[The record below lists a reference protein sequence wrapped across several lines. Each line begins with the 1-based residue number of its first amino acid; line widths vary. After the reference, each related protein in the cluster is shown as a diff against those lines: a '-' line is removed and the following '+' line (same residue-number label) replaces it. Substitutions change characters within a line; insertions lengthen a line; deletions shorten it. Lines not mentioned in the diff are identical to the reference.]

1 MICCLDPLST
11 FWAVCLSFLLSP
23 PFAQWW
29 SRQEWHLSV
38 RKEAEQWSVLPQ
50 QSASGY
56 KWLCQAAFCSCTLVF
71 SSVLLAALSTMLFFL
86 ALEPGL
92 DQRERQI
99 KTEYSQGSSQNR
111 GRLTV
116 LSYSLKTRKLADT
129 LRSSPAFY
137 KIINN
142 KENKESMFSLII
154 YFIPSS
160 VYMSI
165 PVSQFIP
172 LSPFPCRYPY
182 ICSMSGSYVV
192 FMFLEILIIIV
203 FSCQLFGTMFIS
215 PHQTLILWGQGP

>member
-154 YFIPSS
+154 YFIPSINS
-160 VYMSI
+160 IYMSVPI
-165 PVSQFIP
+165 SQFLP
-172 LSPFPCRYPY
+172 CPPFPFGIHKFVLYFCFANKTIYT
-182 ICSMSGSYVV
+182 I
-192 FMFLEILIIIV
+192 
-203 FSCQLFGTMFIS
+203 FSRFHIY
-215 PHQTLILWGQGP
+215 TLIYDICFSLSDFTV